1 MFGSVVGSVG
11 WETVSRERA
20 RCDAWWQV
28 GHETTPVTVLRW
40 PDPAVSLV
48 VPPAAQVVSA
58 RPIHVDHAPT
68 LAMR

>member
-20 RCDAWWQV
+20 RFDAWRQV
-28 GHETTPVTVLRW
+28 GHETTLVTVLSW

-48 VPPAAQVVSA
+48 VPQAARVVPW
-58 RPIHVDHAPT
+58 RPIHT
-68 LAMR
+68 